1 MWYYPPTTVVP
12 LLFSWKSDA
21 AYSEKSNE
29 GSGDFKTDSL
39 WQLLKLAKWTSF
51 YVEYSLWSS
60 KIWFLWIFPQCWT
73 CVFFLFCFSGF
84 FGQTAKLVKYVQGG
98 WGVKV
103 ELRAAKADKF
113 DLTFIKVQFALFT
126 SKSYMLGESS
136 QHFAQGEISL
146 ITLIFIV
153 EGCSLTQ
160 KALLRGN
167 KT

>member
-1 MWYYPPTTVVP
+1 MLNILCGV
-12 LLFSWKSDA
+12 
-21 AYSEKSNE
+21 
-29 GSGDFKTDSL
+29 
-39 WQLLKLAKWTSF
+39 LKFGF
-51 YVEYSLWSS
+51 YEYFHNAELV
-60 KIWFLWIFPQCWT
+60 F
-73 CVFFLFCFSGF
+73 FFLFCFSGF